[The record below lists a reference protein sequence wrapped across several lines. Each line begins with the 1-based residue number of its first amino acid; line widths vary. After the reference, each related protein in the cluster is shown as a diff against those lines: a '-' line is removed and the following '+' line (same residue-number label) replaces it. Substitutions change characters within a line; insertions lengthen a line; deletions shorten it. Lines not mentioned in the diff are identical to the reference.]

1 METSPTAQL
10 PLFAFVRRPLFTALV
25 VGLLLNLALS
35 FSAAAQ
41 TCDVYTVTT
50 ASTATAA
57 PGQTVSFTLTTYA
70 GSGPFGFAGPP
81 FTVERIMDLGAS
93 PIPPFSVADLPNLV
107 LPPGAS
113 VAVISGGLRVTFQQ
127 VFLTTVP
134 SGTASNSTVSFT
146 MPTSRTVIS
155 ANSTARSLNVPND
168 VNPLNNGSSTVIN
181 RGPLPV
187 ALTRFEAVAASS
199 DALLSWTTASER
211 NNDRFEI
218 ERAFDGHAFERLA
231 TTPGQGS
238 STRPSNYRFTD
249 AGAARYGFPLV
260 YYRLRQVDTDGTASF
275 SPVRTVAFA
284 NSPETGPSLYPN
296 PAADGQ
302 PLTVDLRALPP
313 GPYQV
318 QVLDLLGRPRGRYT
332 LVGAEQHPLPISDLA
347 PGRYL
352 VQVRGQQVN
361 LALPLTRD

>member
-1 METSPTAQL
+1 MPNRSVRANGNVSYVFGIPDPT
-10 PLFAFVRRPLFTALV
+10 P
-25 VGLLLNLALS
+25 NNN
-35 FSAAAQ
+35 
-41 TCDVYTVTT
+41 
-50 ASTATAA
+50 ASTATI
-57 PGQTVSFTLTTYA
+57 TSTT
-70 GSGPFGFAGPP
+70 
-81 FTVERIMDLGAS
+81 
-93 PIPPFSVADLPNLV
+93 
-107 LPPGAS
+107 
-113 VAVISGGLRVTFQQ
+113 
-127 VFLTTVP
+127 
-134 SGTASNSTVSFT
+134 
-146 MPTSRTVIS
+146 
-155 ANSTARSLNVPND
+155 
-168 VNPLNNGSSTVIN
+168 
-181 RGPLPV
+181 PLPV
-187 ALTRFEAVAASS
+187 ALTQFEAVAASS

-332 LVGAEQHPLPISDLA
+332 LAGAEQHPLPISDLA

-352 VQVRGQQVN
+352 VRILGQQVN
-361 LALPLTRD
+361 LALPLTRN